1 MKTSCNF
8 ILSRSLAML
17 ALFTVLF
24 TYEVHAQTEA
34 DAFYIYQNDG
44 HFDGFFYDDVIKMTY
59 SYLDTLGVEHNEYVS
74 QEIVTADSTY
84 RIMLTAI
91 DSIGFVQ
98 PEVKYNARLRLVSED
113 QLFTR
118 MISHDEEYENLVF
131 DGSTPESLKPKVG
144 DVFASFDINDGWSG
158 KVTEVMETGSGIAVK
173 CSPIDDITDIFE
185 QFVMVEEYDKNR
197 NGQLIRRRV
206 AGRPDLTVDQPSRR
220 AEGTWQGD
228 LFDFSISGHIPL
240 YASDALNITLDPS
253 ISGKLHIKTAWN
265 LSLWGDKYIGI
276 TSQLNFGVGL
286 GFTVDGQIKDF
297 FPSGVGGLLG
307 GVPVPATC
315 PLVYLD
321 IAPDGF
327 VRGDAHVKF
336 SAQSPQFRGGMWS
349 KLEITNW
356 WPSMSVGLGNPDG
369 NDNWEKWDDSSTGA
383 SLELNGYVQAGMLF
397 PMKFES
403 LPVLK
408 KFFAAD
414 IGGQWFVG
422 PKLAG
427 AVALDLT
434 NMPWNDTGTYALM
447 KNTKL
452 SVHPIDADF
461 EVKGTVK
468 TLFNSKKKEVTLADG
483 SISLFPPLNAA
494 IVPEFAKCKESTDNR
509 YFYKKDQDAWS
520 SAPDELDGT
529 KQPCRVLAFEPSGAV
544 LSPVVTGTALYK
556 KNKAGEYE
564 LVESQKWNRSY
575 YHIFQMMGKEVPQE
589 VWPQFILWDKEELSP
604 YTDGSYKLYP
614 VVNVF
619 GKDWLAEPVYE
630 FKIGEEN
637 PSAISHTPSFVHID
651 FKMGG
656 YLDGEY
662 SLNHDPDETDGIYFE
677 DWYEDIENAVTGAS
691 VVPDEA
697 GTVNYAQNGL
707 NMTGSYN
714 KETNEGEGTFT
725 LSTSYHKEVMTM
737 EQVEEYFSSWAG
749 YIQFLIKENRFKDDG
764 IAIFNLMMNGDIEHN
779 IEGTFTVKK
788 IGSNYVYT
796 FKGLGPYNLNATAL
810 SEVSN
815 LSWLSPLYVL
825 PRVINTT
832 NVQQSGTT
840 NMEYELKVKQQ

>member
-1 MKTSCNF
+1 M
-8 ILSRSLAML
+8 
-17 ALFTVLF
+17 F

-383 SLELNGYVQAGMLF
+383 SLELNGYVQAGLF
-397 PMKFES
+397 VKAETLEQDEYFLRAKRIEIPASITGVPFY
-403 LPVLK
+403 LK
-408 KFFAAD
+408 M
-414 IGGQWFVG
+414 G
-422 PKLAG
+422 
-427 AVALDLT
+427 
-434 NMPWNDTGTYALM
+434 YHY
-447 KNTKL
+447 KN
-452 SVHPIDADF
+452 
-461 EVKGTVK
+461 G
-468 TLFNSKKKEVTLADG
+468 
-483 SISLFPPLNAA
+483 IS
-494 IVPEFAKCKESTDNR
+494 E
-509 YFYKKDQDAWS
+509 
-520 SAPDELDGT
+520 PDE
-529 KQPCRVLAFEPSGAV
+529 E
-544 LSPVVTGTALYK
+544 
-556 KNKAGEYE
+556 
-564 LVESQKWNRSY
+564 
-575 YHIFQMMGKEVPQE
+575 H
-589 VWPQFILWDKEELSP
+589 
-604 YTDGSYKLYP
+604 
-614 VVNVF
+614 
-619 GKDWLAEPVYE
+619 
-630 FKIGEEN
+630 
-637 PSAISHTPSFVHID
+637 
-651 FKMGG
+651 
-656 YLDGEY
+656 
-662 SLNHDPDETDGIYFE
+662 
-677 DWYEDIENAVTGAS
+677 
-691 VVPDEA
+691 
-697 GTVNYAQNGL
+697 
-707 NMTGSYN
+707 
-714 KETNEGEGTFT
+714 
-725 LSTSYHKEVMTM
+725 
-737 EQVEEYFSSWAG
+737 
-749 YIQFLIKENRFKDDG
+749 LIRLEKRRE
-764 IAIFNLMMNGDIEHN
+764 
-779 IEGTFTVKK
+779 
-788 IGSNYVYT
+788 
-796 FKGLGPYNLNATAL
+796 
-810 SEVSN
+810 
-815 LSWLSPLYVL
+815 
-825 PRVINTT
+825 
-832 NVQQSGTT
+832 
-840 NMEYELKVKQQ
+840 